1 MFIDKEMFWKAIVFC
16 LAICSPISLTQAQ
29 TNTTANQIGPALQ
42 ILDST
47 KDQDGLVGSVRRVK
61 TEFARIN
68 VKDGRPLEGPRQLL
82 ELTTYGVKG
91 NRLDNV
97 SYPIADSTVG
107 REEYKYDNHGN
118 IIEKILRDD
127 RGTVLSREAYDYVF
141 DKVGNWTKMTTS
153 LMVVENGEFKR
164 EPTEVTYRTFTYYAT
179 NMEPRTATARVE
191 SAEPAPQVTQLTQQ
205 TEKTLEPEADKPSTA
220 VSRTVSSEPAQPIS
234 QPSERTQKTPE
245 PVNRQSI
252 IDNSK
257 TADTQTLPVNATS
270 NTQKTEERG
279 IRKKSVLKSA
289 AANPVSIVPTA
300 EVVAAM
306 ANRSV
311 DTAPSTSKNLANVS
325 DPEPSSTPAAPS
337 TQTKPQDP
345 GFTVT
350 SVVLSESTKKS
361 EPTSESQPEASSTGS
376 GNALSS
382 APPNSSVATKAFEM
396 YETGRRQFEAGDV
409 KAAIDSYLESLRLE
423 PSSAE
428 VQMNLGH
435 AYMTAKKDKDAMKAF
450 KEAVRLNP
458 ELAEGFYGLGFVAFR
473 SKNYGA
479 AADAFKKAIVVSP
492 DMAKAHYGLA
502 LAYIEMQKLDDMIH
516 EYRILQRL
524 DAQLAAKLAQSIPDV
539 RRCEGT
545 AYCR

>member
-1 MFIDKEMFWKAIVFC
+1 MFIDKELFWKAIVFC

-29 TNTTANQIGPALQ
+29 TNTTAKQIGPALQ

-68 VKDGRPLEGPRQLL
+68 IKDGRPMEGPRQLL

-107 REEYKYDNHGN
+107 REEYKYDNRGN
-118 IIEKILRDD
+118 IIEKILRDEH
-127 RGTVLSREAYDYVF
+127 GTVLSREAYEYDF

-179 NMEPRTATARVE
+179 NMEARTATARVE
-191 SAEPAPQVTQLTQQ
+191 SEPTPQVTQLTLPS
-205 TEKTLEPEADKPSTA
+205 EKTSEPEVDRPSTA
-220 VSRTVSSEPAQPIS
+220 ATRTETSEPAHPLS
-234 QPSERTQKTPE
+234 QPDKRTRKTRERG
-245 PVNRQSI
+245 NSRSSI
-252 IDNSK
+252 NNSK
-257 TADTQTLPVNATS
+257 SDAQTVPVNAPS
-270 NTQKTEERG
+270 NTQKTEDLG
-279 IRKKSVLKSA
+279 IETKSVLKSA
-289 AANPVSIVPTA
+289 TPDPVSAGPTA
-300 EVVAAM
+300 EVVGAM

-311 DTAPSTSKNLANVS
+311 DTSTSKPKNSAEVF
-325 DPEPSSTPAAPS
+325 DPAPRSNPAVTP

-345 GFTVT
+345 GFMMT
-350 SVVLSESTKKS
+350 SVVSSDSTKKN
-361 EPTSESQPEASSTGS
+361 EPTTERQPETSSTGS
-376 GNALSS
+376 GNALSGAS
-382 APPNSSVATKAFEM
+382 PNFSTATKAYEM

-409 KAAIDSYLESLRLE
+409 KAAIDSYIESLRLE

-435 AYMTAKKDKDAMKAF
+435 AYLTTKKDKEAMKAF

-473 SKNYGA
+473 SKNYREA
-479 AADAFKKAIVVSP
+479 MDAFKKAIVLSP

-502 LAYIEMQKLDDMIH
+502 LAYIELQKLDDMIH

-524 DAQLAAKLAQSIPDV
+524 DSQLAAKLSQSIPDI

>member
-1 MFIDKEMFWKAIVFC
+1 MFIDKEVFWKAIVLC
-16 LAICSPISLTQAQ
+16 LTVCSAISLTEAQ
-29 TNTTANQIGPALQ
+29 TNSTANQIGPALQ

-68 VKDGRPLEGPRQLL
+68 IKDGRPLEGPRQLL

-118 IIEKILRDD
+118 IIEKILRDEH
-127 RGTVLSREAYDYVF
+127 GTVLSREAYDYVF

-179 NMEPRTATARVE
+179 NMEARSATASVE
-191 SAEPAPQVTQLTQQ
+191 SEPAPQVTPLTLPS
-205 TEKTLEPEADKPSTA
+205 EKTLEPAADSAAKA
-220 VSRTVSSEPAQPIS
+220 ASRTESSQPAQPITQRS
-234 QPSERTQKTPE
+234 KRTRKTAE
-245 PVNRQSI
+245 PVNSTLTT
-252 IDNSK
+252 NSSK
-257 TADTQTLPVNATS
+257 SPDTQTLPVNATG
-270 NTQKTEERG
+270 NTQKTEELG
-279 IRKKSVLKSA
+279 VEPKSVLKSA
-289 AANPVSIVPTA
+289 VADPVSIAPTA
-300 EVVAAM
+300 EAVGAM
-306 ANRSV
+306 ANHSV
-311 DTAPSTSKNLANVS
+311 DKPTSNPKNSAEVS
-325 DPEPSSTPAAPS
+325 APEPTPAAPP
-337 TQTKPQDP
+337 TQTKNQDP
-345 GFTVT
+345 GFTMT
-350 SVVLSESTKKS
+350 SVVSSESTKKS
-361 EPTSESQPEASSTGS
+361 EPTAERQPEASSTGS
-376 GNALSS
+376 GSALSS
-382 APPNSSVATKAFEM
+382 APPNPSVAAKAYEM
-396 YETGRRQFEAGDV
+396 YETGRRQFEAGDM

-435 AYMTAKKDKDAMKAF
+435 AYMTIKKDKDAMKAF

-473 SKNYGA
+473 SKNYRDA
-479 AADAFKKAIVVSP
+479 IDAFKKAIVVSP

-524 DAQLAAKLAQSIPDV
+524 DAQLAAKLAQSIPDI

>member
-1 MFIDKEMFWKAIVFC
+1 MFIDKELFWKAIVFC

-118 IIEKILRDD
+118 IIEKILRDEH
-127 RGTVLSREAYDYVF
+127 GTVLSREAYDYVF

-153 LMVVENGEFKR
+153 LVVVENGEFKR

-191 SAEPAPQVTQLTQQ
+191 SEPAPQVTPLTLPS
-205 TEKTLEPEADKPSTA
+205 EKTLEPEVDRASKA
-220 VSRTVSSEPAQPIS
+220 ASRTENSESAQPIS
-234 QPSERTQKTPE
+234 QPSERTDKTPE
-245 PVNRQSI
+245 RVNSPSLT
-252 IDNSK
+252 NTSK
-257 TADTQTLPVNATS
+257 SADTQTPPVNATL
-270 NTQKTEERG
+270 NTKKTEERG

-289 AANPVSIVPTA
+289 AADPVSIAPTA
-300 EVVAAM
+300 EAVGAM
-306 ANRSV
+306 ANHSV
-311 DTAPSTSKNLANVS
+311 DTPAPTPKNSPNVS
-325 DPEPSSTPAAPS
+325 DPAPSSNPAAPS

-345 GFTVT
+345 GFTMT
-350 SVVLSESTKKS
+350 SVVASESTKKS
-361 EPTSESQPEASSTGS
+361 EPTSESQPEASVTGS

-382 APPNSSVATKAFEM
+382 APPNSSVAAKAFEM
-396 YETGRRQFEAGDV
+396 YEKGRQQFEAGDV

-435 AYMTAKKDKDAMKAF
+435 AYMTTKKDKDAMKAF

>member
-16 LAICSPISLTQAQ
+16 LAVCSPISLTQAQ

-118 IIEKILRDD
+118 IIEKILRDEH
-127 RGTVLSREAYDYVF
+127 GTVLSREAYDYVF

-153 LMVVENGEFKR
+153 LVVVENGEFKR

-191 SAEPAPQVTQLTQQ
+191 SADPAPQVTKLTQQ
-205 TEKTLEPEADKPSTA
+205 TEKTLEPEVDKPSA
-220 VSRTVSSEPAQPIS
+220 AASRTESSEPVS
-234 QPSERTQKTPE
+234 QPNERIEKTPE
-245 PVNRQSI
+245 TVNRQSI

-257 TADTQTLPVNATS
+257 SADTRAVRANVTS
-270 NTQKTEERG
+270 NKHKTEQLRVEP
-279 IRKKSVLKSA
+279 KSA
-289 AANPVSIVPTA
+289 VKSAVADPVSIAPTA
-300 EVVAAM
+300 EAVGAM
-306 ANRSV
+306 ANGSV
-311 DTAPSTSKNLANVS
+311 DTPAPTPKNSATAS
-325 DPEPSSTPAAPS
+325 DPEPSSNPAAPS

-361 EPTSESQPEASSTGS
+361 EPTSESQPVASSTGS
-376 GNALSS
+376 GNAVSS
-382 APPNSSVATKAFEM
+382 APPNSSVAAKAFEM
-396 YETGRRQFEAGDV
+396 YETGRRQFEAGDA

-435 AYMTAKKDKDAMKAF
+435 AYLTTKKDKDAMKAF

-473 SKNYGA
+473 SKNYRDA
-479 AADAFKKAIVVSP
+479 MDAFKKAIVLSP

-524 DAQLAAKLAQSIPDV
+524 DAQLAAKLAQSFPDV

>member
-1 MFIDKEMFWKAIVFC
+1 MFIDKAMFWKAIVFC

-118 IIEKILRDD
+118 IIEKTLRDE

-164 EPTEVTYRTFTYYAT
+164 EPTEVTYRTFTYYAI

-191 SAEPAPQVTQLTQQ
+191 SADPAPQVTKLTQQ
-205 TEKTLEPEADKPSTA
+205 TEKTLEPEVDKPSTA
-220 VSRTVSSEPAQPIS
+220 ASRTESSEPVS
-234 QPSERTQKTPE
+234 QPNERIEKTPE
-245 PVNRQSI
+245 TVNRQSI

-257 TADTQTLPVNATS
+257 SADTRAVRANVTS
-270 NTQKTEERG
+270 NKHKTEQLRVEP
-279 IRKKSVLKSA
+279 KSA
-289 AANPVSIVPTA
+289 VKSAVADPVSIAPTA
-300 EVVAAM
+300 EAVGAM
-306 ANRSV
+306 ANGSV
-311 DTAPSTSKNLANVS
+311 DTPAPTRKNSANVS
-325 DPEPSSTPAAPS
+325 DPEPSSNPAAPS

-361 EPTSESQPEASSTGS
+361 APTSESQPVASSTGS
-376 GNALSS
+376 GNAVSS
-382 APPNSSVATKAFEM
+382 APPNSSVAAKAFEM
-396 YETGRRQFEAGDV
+396 YETGRRQFEAGDA

-435 AYMTAKKDKDAMKAF
+435 AYLTTKKDKDAMKAF

-473 SKNYGA
+473 SKNYRDA
-479 AADAFKKAIVVSP
+479 MDAFKKAIVLSP

-524 DAQLAAKLAQSIPDV
+524 DAQLAAKLAQSFPDV

>member
-1 MFIDKEMFWKAIVFC
+1 MFIDKAMFWKAIVFC

-118 IIEKILRDD
+118 IIEKILRDEH
-127 RGTVLSREAYDYVF
+127 GTVLSREAYDYVF

-153 LMVVENGEFKR
+153 LVVVENGEFKR

-191 SAEPAPQVTQLTQQ
+191 SEPAPQVTPLTLPS
-205 TEKTLEPEADKPSTA
+205 EKTLEPEVDRASKA
-220 VSRTVSSEPAQPIS
+220 ASRTENSESAQPIS
-234 QPSERTQKTPE
+234 QPSERTDKTPE
-245 PVNRQSI
+245 RVNSPSLT
-252 IDNSK
+252 NTSK
-257 TADTQTLPVNATS
+257 SADTQTPPVNATL
-270 NTQKTEERG
+270 NTKKTEERG

-289 AANPVSIVPTA
+289 AADPVSIAPTA
-300 EVVAAM
+300 EAVGAM
-306 ANRSV
+306 ANHSV
-311 DTAPSTSKNLANVS
+311 DTPAPTPKNSPNVS
-325 DPEPSSTPAAPS
+325 DPAPSSNPAAPS

-345 GFTVT
+345 GFTMT
-350 SVVLSESTKKS
+350 SVVASESTKKS
-361 EPTSESQPEASSTGS
+361 EPTSESQPEASVTGS

-382 APPNSSVATKAFEM
+382 APPNSSVAAKAFEM
-396 YETGRRQFEAGDV
+396 YEKGRQQFEAGDV

-435 AYMTAKKDKDAMKAF
+435 AYMTTKKDKDAMKAF

>member
-1 MFIDKEMFWKAIVFC
+1 MFIDKEVFWKAIVFC
-16 LAICSPISLTQAQ
+16 FAICSPISLTQAQ
-29 TNTTANQIGPALQ
+29 TNSTANQIGPALQ
-42 ILDST
+42 ILDTT
-47 KDQDGLVGSVRRVK
+47 KEQDGLVGSVRRVK

-68 VKDGRPLEGPRQLL
+68 IKDGRPSEGPRQLL

-118 IIEKILRDD
+118 IIEKILRDE
-127 RGTVLSREAYDYVF
+127 RGTVLSREAYEYVF

-179 NMEPRTATARVE
+179 NMEARSATASVE
-191 SAEPAPQVTQLTQQ
+191 SGEPAPQVTPVTLPS
-205 TEKTLEPEADKPSTA
+205 EKTIEPEVDSAAKTA
-220 VSRTVSSEPAQPIS
+220 SRTKSSDPAPPITQRS
-234 QPSERTQKTPE
+234 KRTRKNAE
-245 PVNRQSI
+245 PVNSPLTT
-252 IDNSK
+252 NTSK
-257 TADTQTLPVNATS
+257 SPDTQTVPANATA
-270 NTQKTEERG
+270 NTQKTEELG
-279 IRKKSVLKSA
+279 VEPKSVLKSA
-289 AANPVSIVPTA
+289 VADPVSTAPTA
-300 EVVAAM
+300 EAVGAM
-306 ANRSV
+306 ANHSV
-311 DTAPSTSKNLANVS
+311 DKPTSNPKNSAEVS
-325 DPEPSSTPAAPS
+325 DPEPTSNP

-350 SVVLSESTKKS
+350 SVALSESTKKS
-361 EPTSESQPEASSTGS
+361 EPTVEPQPEANGTGS
-376 GNALSS
+376 GSAVSS
-382 APPNSSVATKAFEM
+382 TPSNSSVAAKAYEL
-396 YETGRRQFEAGDV
+396 YETGRRQFEAGDM

-435 AYMTAKKDKDAMKAF
+435 AYLTTKKDKDAMKAF

-458 ELAEGFYGLGFVAFR
+458 ELAEGFYGLGFVSFR
-473 SKNYGA
+473 SKNYRDA
-479 AADAFKKAIVVSP
+479 IDAFKKAIAVSP

-524 DAQLAAKLAQSIPDV
+524 DAQLAAKLAQSIPDI